1 MIKKLERRFKY
12 LIIKLLR
19 IHDKAHSIA
28 IGFSLGLLINFV
40 PSFGFG
46 PVLSVA
52 FAKLFRGNT
61 VAGFLG
67 GISLIW
73 AFPVLF
79 YLNLLAGDIFLSL
92 EATEILGGISDS
104 EDALEAGLH
113 IGKAFFVGMF
123 INMFIVGTIIYFS
136 VYALITKYRKKLLMY
151 IYRVWLPQ
159 K

>member
-1 MIKKLERRFKY
+1 MIRKLERRFKY

-28 IGFSLGLLINFV
+28 LGFSLGLLINFV

-46 PVLSVA
+46 PVVSVA
-52 FAKLFRGNT
+52 FAKLFRGNP

-73 AFPVLF
+73 AFPILF
-79 YLNLLAGDIFLSL
+79 YLNLLAGEIFLSL

-104 EDALEAGLH
+104 EDALEAGIHL
-113 IGKAFFVGMF
+113 GKAFFVGMV
-123 INMFIVGTIIYFS
+123 INMLIMATVIYFT
-136 VYALITKYRKKLLMY
+136 VYALITRYRKTLLMY